1 MRGKVRTL
9 PVLYLNQNVGSPH
22 RLDQVYSV
30 NQTKHPHTNQMQ
42 DWKRFLSYS
51 TLAAAIVV
59 IVGWQPVWAFE
70 PNQAL
75 SDVARIS
82 LDQAVQTAVSVV
94 PGKVVEAQLGKVEMR
109 CSPNTVTVYQ
119 IVVLD
124 LNERL
129 RTIYVHADKGRTLRT
144 D

>member
-1 MRGKVRTL
+1 
-9 PVLYLNQNVGSPH
+9 
-22 RLDQVYSV
+22 
-30 NQTKHPHTNQMQ
+30 MQ

-94 PGKVVEAQLGKVEMR
+94 PGKVVDAQLGKVETR
-109 CSPNTVTVYQ
+109 CSPNIVTVYE
-119 IVVLD
+119 IVLLD

-129 RTIYVHADKGRTLRT
+129 RTIYVHADTGRTLRT